1 MFIVLYK
8 NDVLIDSQSNMKSD
22 ITWGGC
28 NIKTDITWGGCN
40 IRFDITW
47 AIYKDVILI

>member
-1 MFIVLYK
+1 
-8 NDVLIDSQSNMKSD
+8 MKSD